1 MPGYIPRAAK
11 QTKNCVA
18 LLPKRPGRAE
28 GEAAWHPEYGSLV
41 WVMVHGLR
49 LAAPLVVAGCA
60 RDPDR
65 FKLYLRMMIQL
76 ISTRRTDPAV
86 LMEVSSFA
94 SHPLSSL
101 LSFSSSALAC
111 LTFHAFLN
119 FWRQVCPAPRTSAAH
134 SCP

>member
-1 MPGYIPRAAK
+1 MVGRGG
-11 QTKNCVA
+11 
-18 LLPKRPGRAE
+18 GRAE

-65 FKLYLRMMIQL
+65 LKLYLRMMIQL

-86 LMEVSSFA
+86 LMEVG
-94 SHPLSSL
+94 PLHC
-101 LSFSSSALAC
+101 SALPA
-111 LTFHAFLN
+111 LFKAFL
-119 FWRQVCPAPRTSAAH
+119 APLN
-134 SCP
+134 